1 MLAWSEPMR
10 YGLWDPRHNFVQF
23 PHTITMMEPVEGGVF
38 VGTQDGVVF
47 LSGVGPAEMTQKRTS
62 GLPPVAFTGMK
73 MEAAL
78 LSDEGAGDT
87 YVAAWFA
94 KNGIV
99 VGTSDGTL
107 REVHAKR
114 LRLPDNQAA
123 GVGAAV
129 IHDRQVLV
137 AIN

>member
-1 MLAWSEPMR
+1 
-10 YGLWDPRHNFVQF
+10 
-23 PHTITMMEPVEGGVF
+23 

-47 LSGVGPAEMTQKRTS
+47 LSGSGPAELTQKRTS
-62 GLPPVAFTGMK
+62 GMPPVAFTGMK

-78 LSDEGAGDT
+78 LSGDGNGDT

-99 VGTSDGTL
+99 IGTSDGSL
-107 REVHAKR
+107 QEVHAKR